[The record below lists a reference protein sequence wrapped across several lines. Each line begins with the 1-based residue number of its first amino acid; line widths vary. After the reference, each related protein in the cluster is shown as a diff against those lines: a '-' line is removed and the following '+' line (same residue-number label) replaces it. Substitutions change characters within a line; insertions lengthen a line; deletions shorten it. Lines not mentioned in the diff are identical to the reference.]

1 MSTSLTAVGVREAKN
16 RFSALAAQV
25 NASGSPLTVMK
36 NNTPWVVIAPADPES
51 LERRARLERFRALTA
66 SIEQDLA
73 EEPTWDPSVSDR
85 ELLNR
90 ERVRRFG

>member
-1 MSTSLTAVGVREAKN
+1 MSASLAAVGVREAKN

-36 NNTPWVVIAPADPES
+36 NNVPWVIITPADPEA
-51 LERRARLERFRALTA
+51 LERTRRLERFRALTA
-66 SIEQDLA
+66 SVEQDLE
-73 EEPTWDPSVSDR
+73 EEPVWDSAVSDR
-85 ELLNR
+85 DLLNQ

>member
-25 NASGSPLTVMK
+25 NASGSPLTVLK
-36 NNTPWVVIAPADPES
+36 NNTPWVIIAPADPES
-51 LERRARLERFRALTA
+51 LERRKRLERFRALTA
-66 SIEQDLA
+66 LVEQDLA
-73 EEPTWDPSVSDR
+73 EEPVWDPAVPDR
-85 ELLNR
+85 ELLGR